1 MPLFGRRRS
10 SPDDDGPS
18 PEVRARIERRWKLL
32 NDLRPLGEKT
42 QLGKPYGTDN
52 HMREAQRY
60 VSADL
65 NGIDEIRES
74 AEMFAVSANMGVQR
88 QAFSLYDMISVMG
101 ADERQQSADIL
112 TATETAQIYERG
124 RNAHE
129 FLRSFGYGQTWEPY
143 QQDDNVAR
151 DTLVW
156 LIVALHR
163 LGSAELFPV
172 FPEEAP

>member
-1 MPLFGRRRS
+1 MPLFGRRRP

-42 QLGKPYGTDN
+42 QLGKPYGTDD
-52 HMREAQRY
+52 HMREARRY
-60 VSADL
+60 VSANL
-65 NGIDEIRES
+65 NGIDEVRES
-74 AEMFAVSANMGVQR
+74 ADMFAVSVNMGVQR

-101 ADERQQSADIL
+101 ADERQQSADTL
-112 TATETAQIYERG
+112 TAAETAQIYERG
-124 RNAHE
+124 RNAHQ
-129 FLRSFGYGQTWEPY
+129 FLEGFGYGLPWEPY
-143 QQDDNVAR
+143 QQDDDVAS

-163 LGSAELFPV
+163 LGSAGLGPV